1 MDPFR
6 KTADTTHKD
15 KVKHLIKTLLA
26 LLVAIYACVSVAPA
40 QAQGGGQQLW
50 FATSETDNIAT
61 PLETFNA
68 PAADEAF
75 TLYVVYHDVDTTSIG
90 ATGVEFNVH
99 WNDNILEYVSAA
111 TTAGGAVQT
120 PPTSGDG
127 GQLVATPEA
136 DVPGGV
142 NDGDADTRLN
152 ISYAGSA
159 DNNAPNRTS
168 TGLTIK
174 APNAAPIISVD
185 ATPPTVAVNPSGDVS
200 VDYAENGTDAVATF
214 NASDESPAEN
224 IAWELGGADK
234 DLFDIA
240 GGVLTFN
247 TPPDYENP
255 TDTSVPPDNIYN
267 LTITATATDDG
278 RVSSSGTAETDNLRT
293 SAPHAVTITVTNVN
307 EKGTVTIAITRD
319 STPVTGAPRVGD
331 TLTASV
337 TDLDSPDGVTGEVTW
352 QWTRRISGTTNTKV
366 DIEGATAETY
376 TVDGDDVGMNL
387 QAFAEYRDGSSAA
400 GNANDRQKI
409 SKATETV
416 EAIAPDAP
424 TGLTATADDM
434 QVTLAWTAPE
444 SDGGADISGYEYRQ
458 STTAGDYSVTG
469 AVDWTAISSSDAS
482 TISHIADGLTNG
494 DTYYFEVRAVNAAG
508 AGAASDEISATPRTV
523 PGRAR
528 QLDGGGGQDASYADL
543 GSTERNRRRGHH
555 RL

>member
-1 MDPFR
+1 M
-6 KTADTTHKD
+6 
-15 KVKHLIKTLLA
+15 
-26 LLVAIYACVSVAPA
+26 
-40 QAQGGGQQLW
+40 QQLW

-99 WNDNILEYVSAA
+99 WNDNMLEYVSAA
-111 TTAGGAVQT
+111 ATAGGAVQT

-142 NDGDADTRLN
+142 NDGDADTTHAIYPSYVSTQGAIFTASPVAILSIRFRWRADAAAADTRLN

-185 ATPPTVAVNPSGDVS
+185 ATPPTVTVNPSGDVS

-267 LTITATATDDG
+267 LTITATAKTQ
-278 RVSSSGTAETDNLRT
+278 T
-293 SAPHAVTITVTNVN
+293 SDINAQTFAVGGNVVMQQR
-307 EKGTVTIAITRD
+307 GAM
-319 STPVTGAPRVGD
+319 TPMTPTPAMTTPC
-331 TLTASV
+331 A
-337 TDLDSPDGVTGEVTW
+337 
-352 QWTRRISGTTNTKV
+352 WTRAS
-366 DIEGATAETY
+366 ATA
-376 TVDGDDVGMNL
+376 
-387 QAFAEYRDGSSAA
+387 
-400 GNANDRQKI
+400 
-409 SKATETV
+409 
-416 EAIAPDAP
+416 
-424 TGLTATADDM
+424 
-434 QVTLAWTAPE
+434 
-444 SDGGADISGYEYRQ
+444 
-458 STTAGDYSVTG
+458 
-469 AVDWTAISSSDAS
+469 
-482 TISHIADGLTNG
+482 
-494 DTYYFEVRAVNAAG
+494 
-508 AGAASDEISATPRTV
+508 
-523 PGRAR
+523 
-528 QLDGGGGQDASYADL
+528 
-543 GSTERNRRRGHH
+543 
-555 RL
+555 